1 MRCIYYY
8 LNITPWCNF
17 YSLAKLR
24 RILELTI

>member
-17 YSLAKLR
+17 
-24 RILELTI
+24 IP